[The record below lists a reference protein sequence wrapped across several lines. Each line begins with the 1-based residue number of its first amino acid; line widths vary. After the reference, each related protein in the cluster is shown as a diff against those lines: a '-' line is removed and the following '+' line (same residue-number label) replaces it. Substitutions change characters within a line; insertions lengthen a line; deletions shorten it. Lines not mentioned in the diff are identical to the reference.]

1 MYTVGACVCVWAYL
15 YVSAV
20 VTSGWQ
26 LDSSERDRTF
36 EGNFNCRLL
45 DAVLSVQTGG
55 PRDGA
60 AAEISLYWN
69 KKIKKEAELLYC
81 WHNPIYHVV
90 FRGFFVRR

>member
-1 MYTVGACVCVWAYL
+1 MYTVGACICVCVWAYL

-55 PRDGA
+55 PGDGA

-69 KKIKKEAELLYC
+69 KK
-81 WHNPIYHVV
+81 
-90 FRGFFVRR
+90 R